1 MSDKN
6 SEQAGNIYLMQ
17 FLSEIR
23 NILSCLGRF
32 FEDERANKH
41 LESHLAASQS
51 DESLIADDHRSDLS
65 SDEAFPNKIKDT
77 KDVDVSPNSA

>member
-1 MSDKN
+1 
-6 SEQAGNIYLMQ
+6 MQ

-32 FEDERANKH
+32 FENERANKH
-41 LESHLAASQS
+41 LESHLAGSQS
-51 DESLIADDHRSDLS
+51 DESLVADEHRSDLS
-65 SDEAFPNKIKDT
+65 SDEELSSKSKDT